1 MEVDGVNDPT
11 SELFNNFVNSSTCK
25 NILSS
30 FTALCEA
37 VGLKHADHR
46 YFYRRLKSRI
56 NSWQAQSLWVKLDKR
71 ASHKEYR
78 KQESCANTRV
88 LIIGGGPCG
97 LRTAIEVALLGGK
110 AVVLEKRDRF
120 SRNNVL
126 HLWPF
131 LITDL
136 RNLGAKKF
144 FGKFCAGAIDHISIR
159 QLQCI
164 LLKVALILG
173 VEVHVNVSF
182 VDLVQPT
189 GDHSKNGY
197 GWRCLTDP
205 KDHVV
210 TEYEFDV
217 LIGADGKRNTL
228 EGFTRKEFRG
238 KLAIAITANFI
249 NRNTQQEARVEEIS
263 GVAFIF
269 NQKFFKD
276 LYEKTGIDLE
286 NIVYYKDETHYFV
299 MTAKKTSLQEK
310 GVLLMD
316 YADTSKLLSMEN
328 VNQEALLAYAKEAA
342 DFSTNHQLPHLE
354 YAVNHYGQ
362 ADVSMFDF
370 TSIFHAENASRVV
383 ERNGYKL
390 VMCLV
395 GDSLCEPF
403 WPTGS
408 GCARGFLGALD
419 AAWMIKRWA
428 SGKMTTLEVIAEREN
443 IFQLLTQTTPENLH
457 KNHSQYTIDPST
469 RYPNVNF
476 KCMKPEQVR
485 HLYDTG
491 DNSYKDEI
499 VELPAKRSRNDF
511 VDTYSLLCWCQKAL
525 NTGKYHTIYITDL
538 TTSWRNGLAF
548 CALVHY
554 FKPELVD
561 YNNLNEADAAKNCQL
576 AFDIAQR
583 EMGINPVMKGE
594 DLTICDKPDKLTMVS
609 YISQFYEYF
618 RKEQL
623 NNGFEQPSF
632 NKSSI
637 KLEESIH
644 KHRLP
649 SHRLTLLQKLKTRA
663 SLSKLRKKKEIDE
676 RDHNKKSIYHVA
688 KSNREEMN
696 GDVQLTR
703 FCKLPMEEI
712 ANRLYTGKNKTDE
725 VKAQKEE
732 IQSNVKVS
740 AMAEILVS
748 KLKGNF
754 EQQPQPPP
762 ARKLKGQPTL
772 LAAQPAS
779 EFCFFCK
786 KRVYI
791 MERMTAEGVFFHRQC
806 LRCDFCEC
814 TLNLSNYSVDRNSY
828 GDAIRFF
835 CFRHARAESRVGRPK
850 RKRSPGARNE
860 VVSKENIPTDSAD
873 EAGLTPPKMCTPN
886 TRSPKKGTQAPLMPK
901 SLAVP
906 DDLSGS
912 LKTPERIEFE
922 NTINGLPEE
931 SEEEQTEYNL
941 RASVSMDKMFM
952 DEEEGDTDSD
962 LESDEELKEAVDLF
976 NEGHLEESICLM
988 KESLRR
994 SQDNLLDFHKHVK
1007 DNGYEGITNGGE
1019 EDTENDESEYETDE
1033 DEDTDMGESTEPT
1046 NSKTEPNSSSRSDQ
1060 KSSLEVITGS
1070 TVHSPASPGSLN
1082 SARAKFF
1089 TSPAEVVRLDPW
1101 KMFAMDKNK
1110 EGEHEAKEGKKETT
1124 KSWNDSDGDAT
1135 EGTDNQVEP
1144 HILDEVKE
1152 LKTGDKE
1159 VNTEEEIDEVFVSAN
1174 NEFMSDEEA
1183 MDKTALSQAME
1194 ILLAQMDKRSS
1205 VRSSIGSVNDA
1216 FQNGSGSNYECN
1228 VDSLDEIGDDE
1239 VFRENQRI
1247 YSSRS
1252 SRSHSSSEYGS
1263 GKHSKASRSGS
1274 DGMGHKLK
1282 SRSREKSFLGSKL
1295 YDEYGKDSIKSQS
1308 SSDRDTEKLVLQS
1321 VQQMSANTT
1330 SGSGETTLQVLESVE
1345 ALKDSEKEDI
1355 KQCIQCLDDRF
1366 VTKRLRRNACRR
1378 KLKSSQQNSVE
1389 SDSSFTISTPSHS
1402 TLNSSAS
1409 SLSSEFENGKVQIAD
1424 EVEQEEK
1431 PDADMMKDYLLTVSQ
1446 ALGEE
1451 EEMELLEQDDIAN
1464 IIISRA
1470 NVDLDETLH
1479 AENEMDLQA
1488 DVSPGFSSH
1497 YETPNTSFGEPS
1509 FLSARSEESIETT
1522 TSKQYSMGPSGV
1534 RPLIEE
1540 NEPKVNSDSVESVQ
1554 KRDYWRSPSSEHGSD
1569 QYEDRLRNIKGV
1581 DTSATALVQIDR
1593 NSLTKGRSNR
1603 LSSGKIDHSF
1613 IERKGRLISGSRET
1627 ESIEEKDR
1635 LNSGER
1641 DTVSAERMDVAGIVD
1656 GEPAVKG
1663 RTDNFNSNKDTVNIE
1678 RTSPLDSQDLE
1689 TSRTSQTL
1697 SPFSSGLRKS
1707 DWRPLP
1713 PVPKASAFSPQ
1724 MSKKSK
1730 VGVGRKL
1737 PEISNLKSKNSV
1749 AFQSKFMKQNYV
1761 SPSNS
1766 IEKKKDELEEKDI
1779 MQTSAVV
1786 SQPRPLPPPPMEC
1799 KDQPIEGLHPGPIN
1813 IAGKTRVSVDYKS
1826 IRSFSDSSGEEI
1838 RLKKIP
1844 VDDSVIKSVKQ
1855 NSVEDNMD
1863 DFPFADDIEEE
1874 KRVEEKINTA
1884 LKNRPQTIC
1893 TEKLQRDN
1901 RKRILPTP
1909 PSDNP
1914 LMLDADQIC
1923 EMKRI
1928 EMDTARERARQKARL
1943 KSDEDLGLQ
1952 NMDYASGS
1960 SRKLDIHGQLTR
1972 KKSAGTSSH
1981 SISSHSNTPSVSD
1994 HVTDSDDGQ
2003 KPCPFFTS
2011 TPDIVL
2017 SNTSSKQSKEK
2028 KKKMKDQDSEELNL
2042 SAKSK
2047 HSDQGSKAAKKKRSL
2062 LANLL
2067 SGLTPEK
2074 GKIMKEKDRTSSYDT
2089 LDEKKAKKK
2098 KSPKSS
2104 KSEKKDKKKKKRI
2117 SGADSLD
2124 LSDNFKE
2131 MKIGSLFTESRSSRR
2146 PGKAVPLPPK
2156 ASVDDFCDLDESASD
2171 TITRRTKSDYG
2182 PLSDKEFDAKIARKI
2197 QHAAKKQQ
2205 KQQEQK
2211 RLRQAQEIQRK
2222 LQELDVRQRELEVRG
2237 VLVEKALRGEGPEAS
2252 RPEKELMQEWFNL
2265 VHEKNALVRQE
2276 SDLVIR
2282 SKELELEDRQGR
2294 LQQKL
2299 REMMAIDGSYDDDV
2313 FEELHLDP
2321 KSFQSWIDR
2330 AAKGQRKSLEQKM
2343 EEDRVYK
2350 EYLQVIEERDKIV
2363 TMLEEERVREQE
2375 EDRDLKAVML
2385 SKGFTLSPVSHSKDI
2400 RVT

>member
-1 MEVDGVNDPT
+1 MEVDGVTDPT
-11 SELFNNFVNSSTCK
+11 SELFNNFVNSNTCK

-30 FTALCEA
+30 FNALCEA

-182 VDLVQPT
+182 IDLVQPT
-189 GDHSKNGY
+189 GDHSKHGY
-197 GWRCLTDP
+197 GWRCVTDP
-205 KDHVV
+205 EDHVV
-210 TEYEFDV
+210 SEYEFDV

-228 EGFTRKEFRG
+228 EGFSRKEFRG

-299 MTAKKTSLQEK
+299 MTAKKTSLQDK
-310 GVLLMD
+310 GVLKKD

-328 VNQEALLAYAKEAA
+328 VDQEALLAYAREAA
-342 DFSTNHQLPHLE
+342 DFSTDHQLPHLE

-383 ERNGYKL
+383 ERNGFKL

-499 VELPAKRSRNDF
+499 VELPVKRLKNEF
-511 VDTYSLLCWCQKAL
+511 VDTYSLLCWCQKIL
-525 NTGKYHTIYITDL
+525 NTGKYHTIHITDL

-554 FKPELVD
+554 FKPDLID
-561 YNNLNEADAAKNCQL
+561 YNSLNEDDAAKNCQL

-583 EMGINPVMKGE
+583 ELGINPVMKGE
-594 DLTICDKPDKLTMVS
+594 DLTICDKPDKLTIVS
-609 YISQFYEYF
+609 YLSQFYEHF

-623 NNGFEQPSF
+623 NNGLDQPSF
-632 NKSSI
+632 NKSSM
-637 KLEESIH
+637 KLEESLH
-644 KHRLP
+644 RHRLP
-649 SHRLTLLQKLKTRA
+649 SHKLSLLQKLKTRA

-676 RDHNKKSIYHVA
+676 RDYNKKSIYHVS

-712 ANRLYTGKNKTDE
+712 ANRLYTGKIKTDD
-725 VKAQKEE
+725 VKTQKEE

-754 EQQPQPPP
+754 EQQPLPPP
-762 ARKLKGQPTL
+762 ERKMKGQPTL

-814 TLNLSNYSVDRNSY
+814 TLNLSSYSVDRNSY

-835 CFRHARAESRVGRPK
+835 CFRHARAESRVGRSK
-850 RKRSPGARNE
+850 RKRSPGARND
-860 VVSKENIPTDSAD
+860 VVSKENIPVDSAD

-886 TRSPKKGTQAPLMPK
+886 TRSPKKGTPAPLLPK

-906 DDLSGS
+906 VDLTGS

-941 RASVSMDKMFM
+941 RSSVSMDSMFM
-952 DEEEGDTDSD
+952 EEEGDTDSD

-994 SQDNLLDFHKHVK
+994 SQDNLMDFHKHVK
-1007 DNGYEGITNGGE
+1007 DNGYEEMTNGEPEE

-1033 DEDTDMGESTEPT
+1033 DEDTDIGESEPT
-1046 NSKTEPNSSSRSDQ
+1046 NSKTELNSSSRSD
-1060 KSSLEVITGS
+1060 KKNSLEIISGS
-1070 TVHSPASPGSLN
+1070 TVISPVSPGSLN

-1101 KMFAMDKNK
+1101 KMFAMDKSK
-1110 EGEHEAKEGKKETT
+1110 EEEGKKENTE
-1124 KSWNDSDGDAT
+1124 SWNDSDGDGT

-1144 HILDEVKE
+1144 HILDEAKE
-1152 LKTGDKE
+1152 LKASDKD

-1174 NEFMSDEEA
+1174 YDSISDEEA
-1183 MDKTALSQAME
+1183 MEKNAVSQAME
-1194 ILLAQMDKRSS
+1194 VLLAQMDKRPS
-1205 VRSSIGSVNDA
+1205 VRSSVGSVNDA
-1216 FQNGSGSNYECN
+1216 FQNGSDSNYEGN

-1239 VFRENQRI
+1239 VFRENRRI

-1252 SRSHSSSEYGS
+1252 SHSQSGSEYGS
-1263 GKHSKASRSGS
+1263 GKHSKGSRSGNEGKG
-1274 DGMGHKLK
+1274 DKLK
-1282 SRSREKSFLGSKL
+1282 LRSSDKSFLGSKSN
-1295 YDEYGKDSIKSQS
+1295 DEYSKDSMKSQS

-1321 VQQMSANTT
+1321 VQRMSDNTT
-1330 SGSGETTLQVLESVE
+1330 SGSGETTLHVLESVE
-1345 ALKDSEKEDI
+1345 ALKDSEEKDI
-1355 KQCIQCLDDRF
+1355 KQSIQCLDDRF
-1366 VTKRLRRNACRR
+1366 VTKRPRRNACRK
-1378 KLKSSQQNSVE
+1378 KLKSSQQKYVE
-1389 SDSSFTISTPSHS
+1389 SDSSFTISTPSRS

-1409 SLSSEFENGKVQIAD
+1409 SLSSELENDEVQFAD
-1424 EVEQEEK
+1424 DVEQEEK
-1431 PDADMMKDYLLTVSQ
+1431 PDEDMMKDYFLTVSQ

-1451 EEMELLEQDDIAN
+1451 EEMEHSEHDDIAN
-1464 IIISRA
+1464 VIISQA
-1470 NVDLDETLH
+1470 NVDLDETLL
-1479 AENEMDLQA
+1479 AENEMDLQSENLHA
-1488 DVSPGFSSH
+1488 DVSSPGLSSH

-1509 FLSARSEESIETT
+1509 FLSARSEQSIETE
-1522 TSKQYSMGPSGV
+1522 TSKHYLMSPSGV
-1534 RPLIEE
+1534 RPLLEE
-1540 NEPKVNSDSVESVQ
+1540 NKPKMNSDSVESVH
-1554 KRDYWRSPSSEHGSD
+1554 KRDHWRSTSSEPGADKSTN
-1569 QYEDRLRNIKGV
+1569 EDRVRNIKGA
-1581 DTSATALVQIDR
+1581 DTSATTLAHDQR
-1593 NSLTKGRSNR
+1593 TKVRLNR
-1603 LSSGKIDHSF
+1603 LSSGKSDLF
-1613 IERKGRLISGSRET
+1613 IERTGRLISGSSDTVSMEC
-1627 ESIEEKDR
+1627 KDR
-1635 LNSGER
+1635 LNS
-1641 DTVSAERMDVAGIVD
+1641 AEKDIVTAEKMDVAGIVD

-1663 RTDNFNSNKDTVNIE
+1663 RTDHFNSDKDTVSTERASPLNSGNLE
-1678 RTSPLDSQDLE
+1678 RTSH
-1689 TSRTSQTL
+1689 TT
-1697 SPFSSGLRKS
+1697 FSSVLKKS

-1713 PVPKASAFSPQ
+1713 PVPKVSAFSPQ

-1766 IEKKKDELEEKDI
+1766 VEKKEDELEEDI
-1779 MQTSAVV
+1779 MQTSVV
-1786 SQPRPLPPPPMEC
+1786 DSQPRPLPTSLVEC
-1799 KDQPIEGLHPGPIN
+1799 KDEPIKGLHARPLDV
-1813 IAGKTRVSVDYKS
+1813 AGKTRVSVDYKS
-1826 IRSFSDSSGEEI
+1826 IKSFSDSSGEETQ
-1838 RLKKIP
+1838 LKKIP
-1844 VDDSVIKSVKQ
+1844 VDASVIKSVKE
-1855 NSVEDNMD
+1855 NSVDDNNY
-1863 DFPFADDIEEE
+1863 DFPFADDTEEE
-1874 KRVEEKINTA
+1874 KRLEEKNCTSS
-1884 LKNRPQTIC
+1884 KNRPQSIC
-1893 TEKLQRDN
+1893 TEKLQKDS

-1914 LMLDADQIC
+1914 LLLDAEQIR
-1923 EMKRI
+1923 EIKRI

-1943 KSDEDLGLQ
+1943 KSNEDLGLQ
-1952 NMDYASGS
+1952 NMDYASES
-1960 SRKLDIHGQLTR
+1960 ARKLDIHRQLTR
-1972 KKSAGTSSH
+1972 KKSTGTSSH
-1981 SISSHSNTPSVSD
+1981 SISSHNNTPSD
-1994 HVTDSDDGQ
+1994 HVTDSDDGH
-2003 KPCPFFTS
+2003 KPCPFLTS

-2017 SNTSSKQSKEK
+2017 SSTSPKQSNEK
-2028 KKKMKDQDSEELNL
+2028 NEKRDCEELNL
-2042 SAKSK
+2042 SAKSGPLD
-2047 HSDQGSKAAKKKRSL
+2047 HGSKTAKKKRSL

-2074 GKIMKEKDRTSSYDT
+2074 GKSIKEKDRSSSCDM

-2104 KSEKKDKKKKKRI
+2104 KAEKKEKKKKKRI
-2117 SGADSLD
+2117 SGTDSLD

-2131 MKIGSLFTESRSSRR
+2131 MKIGSVFTESRPSRW

-2156 ASVDDFCDLDESASD
+2156 ASVDDFCDLEESTSD
-2171 TITRRTKSDYG
+2171 TMTRRIKSDYG
-2182 PLSDKEFDAKIARKI
+2182 PLSDEEFDAKIARKI

-2299 REMMAIDGSYDDDV
+2299 REMMAIDGLYDLDDDV
-2313 FEELHLDP
+2313 FEEPHLEP
-2321 KSFQSWIDR
+2321 KSIQSWIDR
-2330 AAKGQRKSLEQKM
+2330 AAKGQRKSMEQKM

-2350 EYLQVIEERDKIV
+2350 EYLQVVEERDKIV
-2363 TMLEEERVREQE
+2363 TLLEEERLREQE
-2375 EDRDLKAVML
+2375 EDRDLKAVMH
-2385 SKGFTLSPVSHSKDI
+2385 SKGFTLSPVSSSRNI
-2400 RVT
+2400 RFT